1 MAQFVG
7 IPLPHP
13 LKKIVEHIFSSNV
26 SFLLHNVSY
35 VEDNVSYVYLACSKA
50 VFDIIMML
58 RSPHRPLRSK
68 KNHKH
73 LKNMS
78 KYGFFALTSLIDLC
92 KEKIQLYTRLIKRD
106 RFPSSL
112 LDFSLIN
119 IKNNIQLEISNIIFN
134 VY

>member
-1 MAQFVG
+1 MG
-7 IPLPHP
+7 IPLPNP
-13 LKKIVEHIFSSNV
+13 LKKTVEHIFSSNV
-26 SFLLHNVSY
+26 PFLLHNVSY

-50 VFDIIMML
+50 VFDITMML
-58 RSPHRPLRSK
+58 RPPHRPLRGK

-92 KEKIQLYTRLIKRD
+92 KEKIQLYTRLIKRN

-119 IKNNIQLEISNIIFN
+119 IKKNTHLQKLNIVFN